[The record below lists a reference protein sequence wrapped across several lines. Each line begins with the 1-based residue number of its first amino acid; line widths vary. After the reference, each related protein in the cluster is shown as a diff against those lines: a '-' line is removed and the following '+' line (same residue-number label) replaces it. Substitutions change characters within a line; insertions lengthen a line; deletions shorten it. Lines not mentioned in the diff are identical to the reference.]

1 MFVCTLNNFAY
12 TFIAGVIVGGVF
24 VALSIYYTIKKHGK
38 KDETDKNI

>member
-12 TFIAGVIVGGVF
+12 TFIAGFIVGGVF